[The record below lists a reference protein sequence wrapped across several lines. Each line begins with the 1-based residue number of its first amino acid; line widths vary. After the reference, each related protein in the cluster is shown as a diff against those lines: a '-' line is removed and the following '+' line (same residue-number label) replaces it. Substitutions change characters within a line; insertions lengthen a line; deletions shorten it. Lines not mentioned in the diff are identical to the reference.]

1 MELRKK
7 MIAAIVIGQLFTF
20 THAIAGDND
29 GTITFNGVLSA
40 TSCKID
46 AGSQNTVNFGTIP
59 LSQFAAADSTSLSSD
74 VTISL
79 SGCPA
84 GMTHANIT
92 FTASGQF
99 DASKQVFMNTVSTGA
114 TNIGVQILDNTEEP
128 VVSGQRIVMVKGA
141 EFNDGAG
148 TATLPF
154 SARLFSTGVATAG
167 TDGAIT
173 VPVNFTIDYQ

>member
-1 MELRKK
+1 MKLTRS
-7 MIAAIVIGQLFTF
+7 MIAGVVISQLLAFTQ
-20 THAIAGDND
+20 AIAGDND
-29 GTITFNGVLSA
+29 GIITFNGVLSA

-46 AGSQNTVNFGTIP
+46 AGSQNTVNFGTYP
-59 LSQFAAADSTSLSSD
+59 LSQFGTADSSSLASD
-74 VTISL
+74 IVISL

-92 FTASGQF
+92 FSASGDF
-99 DASKQVFMNTVSTGA
+99 DAGRQVFMNTVSTGA
-114 TNIGVQILDNTEEP
+114 TNIGVQILDQDKQP
-128 VVSGQRIVMVKGA
+128 VVSGQKIVTVKGA

-154 SARLFSTGVATAG
+154 SARLYSTGVTTAG
-167 TDGAIT
+167 TDGTIS